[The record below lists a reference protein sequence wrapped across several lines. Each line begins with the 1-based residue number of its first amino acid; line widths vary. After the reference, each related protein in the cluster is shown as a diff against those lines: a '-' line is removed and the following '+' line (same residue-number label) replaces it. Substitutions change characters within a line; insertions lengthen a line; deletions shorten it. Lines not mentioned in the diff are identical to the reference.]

1 MKLAVPRGLE
11 PPTFGLGNRCS
22 IRLSYGTKM
31 EMLFPATVQR
41 SNTFAEHPLVYE
53 IAPQPQDRM
62 APFASPGLAARRLQ
76 PVKRPSAYPPIPASP
91 AGHRSPASRSVPGRT
106 ARTADQA

>member
-1 MKLAVPRGLE
+1 
-11 PPTFGLGNRCS
+11 
-22 IRLSYGTKM
+22 M

-106 ARTADQA
+106 PRTADQAPATRQSRRQNRRHAT